1 MKQLYD
7 NLSDEVSRVTTRMYS
22 TSFSLG
28 IYFLN
33 RRIRDGV
40 YAIYGFVRLADE
52 IVDSF
57 QAFDRA
63 GLLRQ
68 FKYDTW
74 QAIGE
79 GISVN
84 PILNSF
90 QRAVRRYRIGVDLIR
105 LFFESMEMD
114 LEERTYDEQ
123 GYQQYILGSAEVVGL
138 MCLYVFTEGN
148 TELYQDLKPYAMRL
162 GAAFQ
167 KVNFLRDLKDDFQIL
182 GRVYFPQVDLSCFT
196 REAKQRIEED
206 IDNDFKQALLGI
218 QKLPP
223 SSKGGVYLAYV
234 YYRSLFSKIRRL
246 PPHRI
251 LQGRV
256 RISNPRKLSLMLNS
270 LVEYKLKRV

>member
-28 IYFLN
+28 IYFLGRN
-33 RRIRDGV
+33 IRDGV

-63 GLLRQ
+63 GLLNQ

-90 QRAVRRYRIGVDLIR
+90 QRAVRRYGIGVDLIR

-114 LEERTYDEQ
+114 LQERTYDEQ

-138 MCLYVFTEGN
+138 MCLHVFTEGD
-148 TELYQDLKPYAMRL
+148 TERYKDLKPYAMRL

-182 GRVYFPQVDLSCFT
+182 GRVYFPQVDLSRFT
-196 REAKQRIEED
+196 REAKQQIEED
-206 IDNDFKQALLGI
+206 IDNDFEQALVGI
-218 QKLPP
+218 QKLPR

-256 RISNPRKLSLMLNS
+256 RISNSRKLSLMLNS
-270 LVEYKLKRV
+270 LVEYKLKGV